1 MLHDNTGEN
10 DIPPLYGVKCL
21 GLQDLIKE
29 LRDSVSILEDNLVSV
44 ANEESRQLTEI
55 SLY

>member
-1 MLHDNTGEN
+1 MLHDRTEEDN
-10 DIPPLYGVKCL
+10 IPPLYGIKCL

-29 LRDSVSILEDNLVSV
+29 LRDSVAILQENLVSV

-55 SLY
+55 TLY